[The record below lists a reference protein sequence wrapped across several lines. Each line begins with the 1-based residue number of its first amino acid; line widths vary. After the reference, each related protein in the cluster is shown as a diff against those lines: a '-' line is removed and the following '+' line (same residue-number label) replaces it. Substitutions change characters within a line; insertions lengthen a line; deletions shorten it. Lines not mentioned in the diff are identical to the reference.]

1 MIKSVNMRPTIG
13 MLYNMRFMSYEQ
25 SFALAEFVDN
35 SIQSFLDN
43 EEEIKAIDG
52 EDARLTVNIVLAN
65 DTLYIT
71 DNAGGIS
78 EENYQRAFSTGERGD
93 RTTGLSEFGMGMKAA
108 ACWYADNWDVRS
120 TALGE
125 SVQRTVSCDMSKIL
139 NSDTDDV
146 DVESASTDS
155 DSHSTTIILSDLLQR
170 PYGRG
175 YTKIQEYLSS
185 IYRLFLRDGQLQL
198 YCFNKL
204 LSYPQATEILQ
215 SPHHSEMP
223 KYEHIDDVPQEERK
237 EWKVLIDFEIQG
249 IRVNGFAAL
258 RGRGLTSGAGF
269 SLFRRKRLIV
279 DNYLPYE
286 IFGNPNSGASQRL
299 FGELHIEGAG
309 VSFAKDRFN
318 WNESQEDAVIE
329 ELKEKVEPLLDQ
341 ARRFPYR
348 KLHPKPAS
356 TPKVSPTPQSD
367 PDSEVSPTPQND
379 PDSEVS
385 PTPGTDST
393 SQPDIPSI
401 LSHIVTVEFQG
412 ENWEINLDT
421 PLIYF
426 IKLPEGNV
434 IKIGITN
441 SVRGLTQRKSSAQ
454 TYFVEDVI
462 FLGVKTFDVGHNP
475 EPDEQELLNR
485 FGRANTERNDSE
497 LVWDTSGVREY
508 IDENCDPA
516 EPYLRATRRS

>member
-1 MIKSVNMRPTIG
+1 MIKSVNMRPTTG
-13 MLYNMRFMSYEQ
+13 MLYNMRFMNYEQ

-43 EEEIKAIDG
+43 EEQIKAIDG
-52 EDARLTVNIVLAN
+52 EDARLTVKIALENN
-65 DTLYIT
+65 TLFIT

-108 ACWYADNWDVRS
+108 ACWYAENWSVCS

-146 DVESASTDS
+146 DVESKSTDPN
-155 DSHSTTIILSDLLQR
+155 SHSTTIKLSDLLKK

-175 YTKIQEYLSS
+175 YTKIQDYLSS

-198 YCFNKL
+198 CCFNKL
-204 LSYPQATEILQ
+204 LSYPEATEILQ
-215 SPHHSEMP
+215 APHHSEMDN
-223 KYEHIDDVPQEERK
+223 YEHIEDVPQEK
-237 EWKVLIDFEIQG
+237 KKVWKVPIDFEIQG

-258 RGRGLTSGAGF
+258 RPKGDASGIGF

-279 DNYLPYE
+279 ESYRPPE
-286 IFGNPNSGASQRL
+286 IFGSLNSALTQRL

-309 VSFAKDRFN
+309 VSFAKDNFN
-318 WNESQEDAVIE
+318 WNESQTDAVVEKLE
-329 ELKEKVEPLLDQ
+329 EKLERLRDQ
-341 ARRFPYR
+341 ARKFPYN
-348 KLHPKPAS
+348 KLKSRPAS
-356 TPKVSPTPQSD
+356 TPEVNCTLQEDRTSEVN
-367 PDSEVSPTPQND
+367 PDSEGD
-379 PDSEVS
+379 
-385 PTPGTDST
+385 PTPGTDSAP
-393 SQPDIPSI
+393 QPDTPNIVSR
-401 LSHIVTVEFQG
+401 IVTVEFQG

-421 PLIYF
+421 CLIYF
-426 IKLPEGNV
+426 MKLPEGNV

-462 FLGVKTFDVGHNP
+462 FLGVKTFGVGHNP

-485 FGRANTERNDSE
+485 FGRANTERNGCE
-497 LVWDTSGVREY
+497 LVWDTSEVREY

-516 EPYLRATRRS
+516 DPYLRAARTS

>member
-1 MIKSVNMRPTIG
+1 MITSVNMRPTIG

-25 SFALAEFVDN
+25 PFALAEFVDN

-43 EEEIKAIDG
+43 EEKIKSIDG
-52 EDARLTVNIVLAN
+52 EETRLTVKIAFEN
-65 DTLYIT
+65 DALYIT

-78 EENYQRAFSTGERGD
+78 EENYQRAFSTGER
-93 RTTGLSEFGMGMKAA
+93 RQKTLGLSEFGMGMKAA
-108 ACWYADNWDVRS
+108 ACWYANNWDVRS

-125 SVQRTVSCDMSKIL
+125 SVQRTVSCDMIKIL
-139 NSDTDDV
+139 NSETDE
-146 DVESASTDS
+146 VEVKSDAIDP
-155 DSHSTTIILSDLLQR
+155 DSHSTIIILDNLLQR

-175 YTKIQEYLSS
+175 YTRIQEYLSS

-198 YCFNKL
+198 HCFNKL
-204 LSYPQATEILQ
+204 LSYPQDTDIL
-215 SPHHSEMP
+215 SAPHHSEMP
-223 KYEHIDDVPQEERK
+223 NYDHIDDVPQESRK

-258 RGRGLTSGAGF
+258 RGKGVARGAGF

-279 DNYLPYE
+279 DNYLPSE
-286 IFGNPNSGASQRL
+286 IFGGPNSGQSQRL

-318 WNESQEDAVIE
+318 WDESQEEAVVE
-329 ELKEKVEPLLDQ
+329 ELKEKLEPLLDQ

-348 KLHPKPAS
+348 KLHPKRKS
-356 TPKVSPTPQSD
+356 TPEVDPIPKVNPISEEESTPEVDPTP
-367 PDSEVSPTPQND
+367 E
-379 PDSEVS
+379 E
-385 PTPGTDST
+385 ST
-393 SQPDIPSI
+393 AQPDTPRVH
-401 LSHIVTVEFQG
+401 SHIVTVEFQG

-426 IKLPEGNV
+426 IKLPKGNV

-441 SVRGLTQRKSSAQ
+441 SVRGLTQRKSGAQ
-454 TYFVEDVI
+454 TYFVDDVI
-462 FLGVKTFDVGHNP
+462 FLGVKPFDVGHNP

-485 FGRANTERNDSE
+485 FGRANTERSGSE
-497 LVWDTSGVREY
+497 LVWDTSEVREY

-516 EPYLRATRRS
+516 DPYLRATRRS